1 MADTV
6 SWRPAAGEIPT
17 APGVYRFRDTT
28 GRVLYVGKAKNLRSR
43 LANYFAPLHTLHER
57 TRRMVL
63 SASSVT
69 WTVVGTEFEALQ
81 LEFTWIKEFN
91 PPFNVQFRDDKSYPY
106 LAITLQDEVPRV
118 LVTRNR
124 NLKGARYFGP
134 YTKVWAIR
142 ETVDLMLKVFPM
154 RSCSDTTYKR
164 AAQTGRPCLLGDIG
178 KCAAP
183 CVGRVSKEEHKSIAL
198 DFTSFMAGN
207 DRSYTALITK
217 KMQTAAAEFDYESA
231 ARYRDQLGAMNTAL
245 SKSAIVL
252 ADDIDADI
260 FGIAHDELAAAVQQ
274 FIVRGGRIRGV
285 RSWVVDKELDV
296 ALPELVEIV
305 LQNAYED
312 DMQPPREILVP
323 ELPEDSA
330 ELEELLTG
338 IRSGRGRA
346 SAITNGAAG
355 ALAALTD
362 DEIAV
367 LEEHVLPHNADDAES
382 DNEVPNAAATIE
394 TAVNAAVSYE
404 AGAIGNVD
412 RRGISV
418 QGTDVRGVDIVGPKR
433 HVSGRVTL
441 RVAQRG
447 DKAALAQ
454 TVATNAK
461 NALMLYKTR
470 RSGDFVAR
478 SQALADIQEALGM
491 PDAPLRMECYD
502 VSHLSGTNIVA
513 SMVVF
518 EDGLPR
524 KDQYRRFSISDSTDD
539 TESIYQTLSRRLA
552 HLAQDSEREA
562 GLTDAELRAEKAL
575 EAGEVVTEV
584 KDRPRFA
591 YRPNLLIVD
600 GGQPQVQAAQRAL
613 DDAGVTGIALCG
625 IAKRLEEIWLPNSD
639 YPVILPRNSD
649 ALFLFQRIR
658 DEAHR
663 FAITYQRQRRASD
676 ITSSLNDI
684 PGLGPARVR
693 ELLKH
698 FGSVARLRSA
708 ELADISEVKG
718 VGETL
723 ATQIY
728 ESLRS

>member
-6 SWRPAAGEIPT
+6 SWRPSAGEIPT
-17 APGVYRFRDTT
+17 SPGVYRFRDTT

-154 RSCSDTTYKR
+154 RSCTDTTYKR

-198 DFTSFMAGN
+198 DFASFMAGN
-207 DRSYTALITK
+207 DRSYTAQITK

-245 SKSAIVL
+245 SKSAVVL

-312 DMQPPREILVP
+312 DMQPPREIIVP
-323 ELPEDSA
+323 ELPEDAA

-338 IRSGRGRA
+338 IRSGRGR
-346 SAITNGAAG
+346 SSGITNGAASLG
-355 ALAALTD
+355 AA
-362 DEIAV
+362 
-367 LEEHVLPHNADDAES
+367 ADDDTADSADNGSAADSAANSAADAE
-382 DNEVPNAAATIE
+382 E
-394 TAVNAAVSYE
+394 TEDESAPVSYE
-404 AGAIGNVD
+404 AGATGNVD
-412 RRGISV
+412 RRGIHV
-418 QGTDVRGVDIVGPKR
+418 RGTDVRGVDILGPKR
-433 HVSGRVTL
+433 RVNGRVTL

-552 HLAQDSEREA
+552 HLAD
-562 GLTDAELRAEKAL
+562 DAEQEATLSPAEQLAEKAL
-575 EAGEVVTEV
+575 EAGEVVAEI

-693 ELLKH
+693 ELLRH

-708 ELADISEVKG
+708 QLSEISEVKG

-728 ESLRS
+728 ESLRA

>member
-1 MADTV
+1 MSDTV
-6 SWRPAAGEIPT
+6 SYRPKAGEIPT
-17 APGVYRFRDTT
+17 SAGVYRFRDAT

-43 LANYFAPLHTLHER
+43 LSNYFQPLRSLHER
-57 TRRMVL
+57 TRRMVT
-63 SASSVT
+63 SASSVE

-81 LEFTWIKEFN
+81 LEYTWIKEFN

-106 LAITLQDEVPRV
+106 LAITLQDDVPRV

-142 ETVDLMLKVFPM
+142 ETVDVMLKAFPM

-164 AAQTGRPCLLGDIG
+164 AEQTGRPCLLGDIG

-183 CVGRVSKEEHKSIAL
+183 CVGRVTKSEHKAIAL
-198 DFTSFMAGN
+198 DFASFMAGN
-207 DRSYTALITK
+207 DTSYTTAITK
-217 KMQTAAAEFDYESA
+217 KMQAAAADFDYESA
-231 ARYRDQLGAMNTAL
+231 ARYRDQLGAMQTAL

-252 ADDIDADI
+252 AEDIDADI

-323 ELPEDSA
+323 ELPEDTA
-330 ELEELLTG
+330 ELEELLSG
-338 IRSGRGRA
+338 IRAGRKA
-346 SAITNGAAG
+346 AAISNGALG
-355 ALAALTD
+355 ATSD
-362 DEIAV
+362 DEPA
-367 LEEHVLPHNADDAES
+367 EPDD
-382 DNEVPNAAATIE
+382 
-394 TAVNAAVSYE
+394 
-404 AGAIGNVD
+404 GMGKGNID
-412 RRGISV
+412 RRGNY
-418 QGTDVRGVDIVGPKR
+418 VRGSDIRGVNIDGPEVR
-433 HVSGRVTL
+433 GGGRVNL

-518 EDGLPR
+518 EDGLPK
-524 KDQYRRFSISDSTDD
+524 KDQYRRFSIAESTDD

-552 HLAQDSEREA
+552 HLEQD
-562 GLTDAELRAEKAL
+562 TTRAEEQARL
-575 EAGEVVTEV
+575 EAAALVGDGEVVQDSRE
-584 KDRPRFA
+584 RPRFS

-600 GGQPQVQAAQRAL
+600 GGQPQVAAAQRAL

-676 ITSSLNDI
+676 ITSSLSDI

-693 ELLKH
+693 DLLKH
-698 FGSVARLRSA
+698 FGSVAKLRA
-708 ELADISEVKG
+708 APLEAISEVRG
-718 VGETL
+718 VGPTL
-723 ATQIY
+723 ATQIFT
-728 ESLRS
+728 SLRE